1 MQPCEDITY
10 WAGYVT
16 RYAVNHI
23 NPAATRAMASQ
34 VGRVRKTRANSSAV
48 IWELGQTTAHESQ
61 RRRDDNWRC
70 EVQAP
75 SNKHVGSYRGSRDS
89 DRSRDVVMCRRA
101 TQRRPPATRSVPV
114 SQCPYSGEL
123 AKERSESMR
132 GRGRGGGAENREQRH
147 AWRVGRRTLQRLWC
161 RGLRGR
167 WLVSG
172 GRAVVCVAARAR
184 HGREGTG
191 QLVHCFWKPVSLG
204 RWSLADGACWPKERE
219 ATSQSSWCGAWRLDE
234 SSQAAVSSAPLHP
247 TTALQR
253 AGARC
258 SCRLKNLRAA

>member
-23 NPAATRAMASQ
+23 NPAATRAVASQ

-48 IWELGQTTAHESQ
+48 IWELGLTTAHESQ

-89 DRSRDVVMCRRA
+89 DRSRDVVMCRWA

-114 SQCPYSGEL
+114 SQCPSVPALGNWQ
-123 AKERSESMR
+123 RSEGQRSR
-132 GRGRGGGAENREQRH
+132 RRGGGADDREQRH
-147 AWRVGRRTLQRLWC
+147 AWRVGPRPC
-161 RGLRGR
+161 SGCG
-167 WLVSG
+167 VEVCVAG
-172 GRAVVCVAARAR
+172 GRAVVCVAARAG
-184 HGREGTG
+184 HGREGTA
-191 QLVHCFWKPVSLG
+191 QLVHCFWKAVSLG
-204 RWSLADGACWPKERE
+204 RWSLFDGACWPKERE
-219 ATSQSSWCGAWRLDE
+219 AMGQSSWCGAWRLAE

>member
-1 MQPCEDITY
+1 LVQLVCCISMQPCEDITY

-23 NPAATRAMASQ
+23 NPAATRAVASQ

-132 GRGRGGGAENREQRH
+132 GRGAEGLRTRRRSRKPRAEACLACGPQDPAAVVVSRF
-147 AWRVGRRTLQRLWC
+147 AWSVAGVRWPSG
-161 RGLRGR
+161 GLRGCT
-167 WLVSG
+167 G
-172 GRAVVCVAARAR
+172 EARARGHGAARALLL
-184 HGREGTG
+184 E
-191 QLVHCFWKPVSLG
+191 
-204 RWSLADGACWPKERE
+204 ACQFRKV
-219 ATSQSSWCGAWRLDE
+219 E
-234 SSQAAVSSAPLHP
+234 S
-247 TTALQR
+247 
-253 AGARC
+253 G
-258 SCRLKNLRAA
+258 